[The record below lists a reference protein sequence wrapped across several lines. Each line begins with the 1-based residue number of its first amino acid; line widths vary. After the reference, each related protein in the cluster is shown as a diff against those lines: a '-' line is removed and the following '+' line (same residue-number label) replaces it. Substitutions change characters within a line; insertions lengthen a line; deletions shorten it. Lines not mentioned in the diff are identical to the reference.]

1 MTRKTK
7 IILTLLGLLPLVA
20 FLAYG
25 YIFPSSFFGNQ
36 ENLRSFIKGYGIWA
50 PLVLIVIQILQV
62 IITPFSHYAVGIAG
76 GFVFGT
82 WYGFLFNY
90 IGRVIGHTI
99 AFFLSRK
106 IGRRLVV
113 KLVKPETLEKYDKFW
128 DKGGSFVLFL
138 IYYLPLFPDDEF
150 SYIAGT
156 SKMKFVP
163 FIVANV
169 LGQVGGSLALAY
181 LGSGMK
187 METVTTAIV
196 FFVTVILAL
205 VFSIIWWKKYRV
217 SDSSS
222 KIDSKLKNW

>member
-1 MTRKTK
+1 
-7 IILTLLGLLPLVA
+7 
-20 FLAYG
+20 
-25 YIFPSSFFGNQ
+25 
-36 ENLRSFIKGYGIWA
+36 
-50 PLVLIVIQILQV
+50 
-62 IITPFSHYAVGIAG
+62 
-76 GFVFGT
+76 
-82 WYGFLFNY
+82 
-90 IGRVIGHTI
+90 
-99 AFFLSRK
+99 
-106 IGRRLVV
+106 
-113 KLVKPETLEKYDKFW
+113 
-128 DKGGSFVLFL
+128 
-138 IYYLPLFPDDEF
+138 
-150 SYIAGT
+150 
-156 SKMKFVP
+156 MKFVP